1 MLFHTWTFAIFFL
14 LVFSI
19 YFSLRKTRWWLYCL
33 FVASYLFYGW
43 WNPYYLLLIF
53 YSTSL
58 DFSVVGLMDGCPKKG
73 GLPFSFSNLFG
84 VAIKKRNLRLLHT
97 VFVSGI
103 IASFLGI
110 IWGGYNL
117 RPLLIWFGMIF
128 SFMAMGLAFSNR
140 KIWLIISL
148 VNNLSLLVFFK
159 YAGFFTT
166 SINSLLAKVGVEFAL
181 PAAKTLM
188 PFGAEY
194 MLPVG
199 ISFFM
204 FQSMSYTL
212 DFYRGNIHRE
222 RSFIRFATFVSFF
235 PQLVAG
241 PIERASHLLPQFNHC
256 PKVER
261 KDFSDGFSL
270 FLVGLFKKLAMANYL
285 SVYVER
291 VYSSPS
297 DFDAPALFLA
307 TFAFAWQIYF
317 DFSGYTDMARGVAR
331 VFGFKLM
338 LNFNHPYLASGLSD
352 FWSRWHISL
361 SSWFRDYVYIPLG
374 GNRKGTIFT
383 YRNLLIT
390 FVVSGFWHG
399 AAWTFIVWGALHGV
413 GTMVTRELEKSQFYQ
428 TRIPKILKQGLVF
441 LFACFAW
448 IYFRADS
455 MADANIIVRRMF
467 TTSWSTPS
475 GFPIFMGLLII
486 AIWAYEYLSESKFKA
501 ILQNTVVRIS
511 FAVAM
516 IIYLLLFSSKGGEFI
531 YFQF

>member
-1 MLFHTWTFAIFFL
+1 MLFHTWTFAVFFL
-14 LVFSI
+14 VVFTC
-19 YFSLRKTRWWLYCL
+19 YFALRKTRWWLHCL
-33 FVASYLFYGW
+33 FAASYVFYGW
-43 WNPYYLLLIF
+43 WNPYYLLLIL
-53 YSTSL
+53 YSTTL
-58 DFSVVGLMDGCPKKG
+58 DFNVVGLMDRCPKEG
-73 GLPFSFSNLFG
+73 GLPFKWKHLLGSGIGSKRLQLLYFLFVAGAFSAIG
-84 VAIKKRNLRLLHT
+84 VAI
-97 VFVSGI
+97 
-103 IASFLGI
+103 
-110 IWGGYNL
+110 WGVGNL
-117 RPLLIWFGMIF
+117 RPMMLWLTMIL
-128 SFMAMGLAFSNR
+128 SLMAMGTAFSSR
-140 KIWLIISL
+140 KIWLIVSL
-148 VNNLSLLVFFK
+148 INNLSLLAFFK
-159 YAGFFTT
+159 YAGFLSET
-166 SINSLLAKVGVEFAL
+166 INGLLAKAGAGFSL
-181 PAAKTLM
+181 PEAATLM
-188 PFGAEY
+188 PFGADY

-261 KDFSDGFSL
+261 KDFSEGFSL

-291 VYSSPS
+291 VYDDPSS
-297 DFDAPALFLA
+297 FDASALFLA

-331 VFGFKLM
+331 VFGFRLM
-338 LNFNHPYLASGLSD
+338 LNFNHPYLASGLSE
-352 FWSRWHISL
+352 FWTRWHISL
-361 SSWFRDYVYIPLG
+361 STWFRDYVYIPLG

-390 FVVSGFWHG
+390 FVVSGLWHG
-399 AAWTFIVWGALHGV
+399 AAWTFIVWGALHGI
-413 GTMVTRELEKSQFYQ
+413 GTMITRELEKIPFYRD
-428 TRIPKILKQGLVF
+428 RIPKILKQLAVF
-441 LFACFAW
+441 IFACFAW

-455 MADANIIVRRMF
+455 METAHLILSRMF

-475 GFPIFMGLLII
+475 GFPLLMGLLI
-486 AIWAYEYLSESKFKA
+486 AAVWSYEYLSESRFKA
-501 ILQNTVVRIS
+501 VLKNTVFRVAMAS
-511 FAVAM
+511 AM
-516 IIYLLLFSSKGGEFI
+516 IIYLFLFSSKGGAFI